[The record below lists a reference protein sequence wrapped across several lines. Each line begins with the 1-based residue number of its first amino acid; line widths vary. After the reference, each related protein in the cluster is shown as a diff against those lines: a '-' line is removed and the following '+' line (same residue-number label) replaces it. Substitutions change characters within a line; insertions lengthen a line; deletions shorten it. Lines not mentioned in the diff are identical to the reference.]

1 MRSITIRIPQ
11 NIQIEYTLN
20 HESIT
25 HRILDMLNT
34 LLLRSDQPELIDQIT
49 EEAMEARMRDV
60 LRVAS

>member
-34 LLLRSDQPELIDQIT
+34 LLLRSTPKT
-49 EEAMEARMRDV
+49 ENTKTENTKDEW
-60 LRVAS
+60 LGL